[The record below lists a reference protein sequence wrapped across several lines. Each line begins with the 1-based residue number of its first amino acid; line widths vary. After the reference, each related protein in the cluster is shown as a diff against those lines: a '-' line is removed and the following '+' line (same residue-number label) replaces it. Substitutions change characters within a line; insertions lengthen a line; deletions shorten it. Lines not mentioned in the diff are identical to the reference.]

1 MKPHTQDG
9 LLSQARS
16 APPSIRGLT
25 INNKHLM
32 KPILGVDIA
41 KDKFDCCLL
50 LGEQKLSH
58 QFTNSARGFKQLM
71 RWVTQAGAEPGQ
83 LFVCLEA
90 TGLYG
95 EKLLR
100 WLFDQGVAVS
110 KVNPARIK
118 YYAKSRLARNKTDR
132 LDAFIIAQ
140 FCRSEAPRPWKP
152 LPPEQEKLRGLTRLL
167 SARKEQL
174 GQERRRAAMLPEFL
188 RAHLRGML
196 RSFQRQIDQLQEQ
209 IDALIE
215 STPELKRKKEL
226 LRSIPSVGPVTAQ
239 TVLAELPPEI
249 QNARAAA
256 AYAGLT
262 PEREDSG
269 EKTGRGRMSKTG
281 NPHLRQAL
289 YMPAVSGRRSNHRL
303 QECAQR
309 LEKNGKP
316 KMVVIGACMHLL
328 MRLCFGVLRRGEP
341 FQENWRTLKK
351 AA

>member
-1 MKPHTQDG
+1 
-9 LLSQARS
+9 
-16 APPSIRGLT
+16 
-25 INNKHLM
+25 M

-50 LGEQKLSH
+50 LGEQKFSH
-58 QFTNSARGFKQLM
+58 QFNNTVRGFKELM
-71 RWVTQAGAEPGQ
+71 RWTLKNGAPPLE
-83 LFVCLEA
+83 LSVCMEA

-100 WLFDQGVAVS
+100 WLFEHGVQVS

-118 YYAKSRLARNKTDR
+118 FYAKSRLARNKTDR

-140 FCRSEAPRPWKP
+140 FCRSEAPRAWKP
-152 LPPEQEKLRGLTRLL
+152 LPPEQETLRGLTRLL

-174 GQERRRAAMLPEFL
+174 GRERRRAAMLPEFL
-188 RAHLRGML
+188 RPHLRGML
-196 RSFQRQIDQLQEQ
+196 RSFQRQIDQVQEQ
-209 IDALIE
+209 IDALIQ
-215 STPELKRKKEL
+215 STPEFKRKKEL
-226 LRSIPSVGPVTAQ
+226 LCSIPSVGSVTAQ

-249 QNARAAA
+249 ENARAAA

-262 PEREDSG
+262 PERDDSG

-281 NPHLRQAL
+281 NAHLRQAF

-303 QECAQR
+303 KECAQR

-316 KMVVIGACMHLL
+316 KMVIIGACMHLL
-328 MRLCFGVLRRGEP
+328 MRLCFGVILGGKP
-341 FQENWRTLKK
+341 FQKNWRELKNP
-351 AA
+351 A